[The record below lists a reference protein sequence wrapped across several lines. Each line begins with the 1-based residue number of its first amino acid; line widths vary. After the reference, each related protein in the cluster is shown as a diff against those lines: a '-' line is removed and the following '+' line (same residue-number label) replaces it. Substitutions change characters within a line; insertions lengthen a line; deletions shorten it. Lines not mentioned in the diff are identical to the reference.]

1 MAAARRRHRG
11 DALTVA
17 AVAHLHSIVRTNV
30 PTMARA
36 LALLLI
42 LAAPSAWCGPPL
54 VIVMS
59 WDGMRYD
66 YPDRAPFP
74 GLTRMQKEG
83 LRADRLV
90 AGWPSTTFPGHVTLA
105 TGAWADVHGIVDNEF
120 FDRTRGRYAYSSDAS
135 WLEAEP
141 LWIAAERQ
149 GVVSATYFWVGSET
163 DWHGTRQHYR
173 IAPFDGNVPESA
185 KVDQMLAWIDL
196 PPAQRPGLIMSYWHG
211 ADTVGHRR
219 GPDDPAI
226 VEQIYDQDAQLV
238 RLLDGIDARHLWND
252 TTVLLVSDHG
262 MAALH
267 GFFDLA
273 GWLTERG
280 FHAHVYGGPGL
291 AQVFFDDPKEIDGAF
306 ASLSAQPPFKVYRG
320 AELPDAFHLKN
331 PTRTGDLVVVS
342 DASTPLWYP
351 AWWIR
356 AMYTVLGPTLGVYPG
371 SHGFDPNMPEMGA
384 TMLALGRG
392 VPKGARIGTIAMVDI
407 APTVAGLL
415 GIAPPLQSIGT
426 PIPDIVVAPPTHPI
440 AP

>member
-1 MAAARRRHRG
+1 VASAGPNAN
-11 DALTVA
+11 ALTK
-17 AVAHLHSIVRTNV
+17 
-30 PTMARA
+30 ARA
-36 LALLLI
+36 LAVCLLLV
-42 LAAPSAWCGPPL
+42 APLAWCGAPL

-83 LRADRLV
+83 IRADRLV

-105 TGAWADVHGIVDNEF
+105 TGTWAGTHGIVDNEF
-120 FDRTRGRYAYSSDAS
+120 YDRTRGRFAYSSDAS

-149 GVVSATYFWVGSET
+149 GVTAATYYWVGSES
-163 DWHGTRQHYR
+163 DWHGAHQHYR
-173 IAPFDGNVPESA
+173 VAPFDANTPERK

-196 PPAQRPGLIMSYWHG
+196 PPADRPGLVMAYWHG

-226 VEQIYDQDAQLV
+226 VTQIYDQDAQLV
-238 RLLDGIDARHLWND
+238 RLLDGIDARHLWAD

-267 GFFDLA
+267 STFDLS
-273 GWLTERG
+273 GWLADRG
-280 FHAHVYGGPGL
+280 FHARMYGGPAV
-291 AQVFFDDPKEIDGAF
+291 AQLFFDDASEIDRAF
-306 ASLSAQPPFKVYRG
+306 TALSAQPPFKVYRG
-320 AELPDAFHLKN
+320 AELPESFHLKTA
-331 PTRTGDLVVVS
+331 TRTGDLVVVS

-356 AMYTVLGPTLGVYPG
+356 ALYTVAGPTMGVYPG

-384 TMLALGRG
+384 MMLAMGRG
-392 VPKGARIGTIAMVDI
+392 VPHGGRVGAIQMIDV
-407 APTVAGLL
+407 APTVAKLL
-415 GIAPPLQSIGT
+415 GIEPPLQSIGT
-426 PIPDIVVAPPTHPI
+426 AIPGIDPTSPEP
-440 AP
+440 AE

>member
-1 MAAARRRHRG
+1 
-11 DALTVA
+11 
-17 AVAHLHSIVRTNV
+17 
-30 PTMARA
+30 MARA

-42 LAAPSAWCGPPL
+42 VAAPLAWCGAPL

-83 LRADRLV
+83 VRADRLV

-120 FDRTRGRYAYSSDAS
+120 LDRKRGRYAYSSDAS

-149 GVVSATYFWVGSET
+149 GVTAATFFWVGSET
-163 DWHGTRQHYR
+163 DWHGAHQRYR
-173 IAPFDGNVPESA
+173 IAPFDPNVPESK
-185 KVDQMLAWIDL
+185 KVDQMLEWVDL
-196 PPAQRPGLIMSYWHG
+196 PPAERPGLIMSYWHG
-211 ADTVGHRR
+211 ADGVGHRR
-219 GPDDPAI
+219 GPDDAAI
-226 VEQIYDQDAQLV
+226 VAQIYDQDAQLV
-238 RLLDGIDARHLWND
+238 RLLDGIDARHLWGD

-267 GFFDLA
+267 SSFDLP
-273 GWLTERG
+273 GWLADHG
-280 FHAHVYGGPGL
+280 FHARVYGGPGV
-291 AQVFFDDPKEIDGAF
+291 AQLFFDDPKEIDRAL
-306 ASLSAQPPFKVYRG
+306 AALSAQPPFKVYRG
-320 AELPDAFHLKN
+320 AELPDTFHLK
-331 PTRTGDLVVVS
+331 TSDRTGDLVVVT

-351 AWWIR
+351 AWWVR
-356 AMYTVLGPTLGVYPG
+356 ALYAVSGPTLGVYPG

-392 VPKGARIGTIAMVDI
+392 VPKGDRIGIVPMIDV
-407 APTVAGLL
+407 APTVTKLL
-415 GIAPPLQSIGT
+415 GIQPPLQSTGT
-426 PIPDIVVAPPTHPI
+426 AIEKICLQK
-440 AP
+440 